1 MQRTLSDYE
10 RVGGRPTITAVV
22 DRFHEHLLADE
33 RLAPYLTAT
42 EPRAFKQH
50 QTVLVSEVL
59 GGPAAADCR
68 ASRRP
73 GWDVAERHFGM
84 VVSYLVLALQEC
96 GVDAE
101 VIARMGPALVAAERD
116 LVSLALR

>member
-1 MQRTLSDYE
+1 MHALSDYE

-22 DRFHEHLLADE
+22 DRFHEHLVADE
-33 RLAPYLTAT
+33 RLAPYLAGT

-59 GGPAAADCR
+59 GGPAIADCR
-68 ASRRP
+68 APRRP
-73 GWDVAERHFGM
+73 GWDVAERHFGQ

-101 VIARMGPALVAAERD
+101 VIARLGPALVAAERD
-116 LVSLALR
+116 LVCLAVR